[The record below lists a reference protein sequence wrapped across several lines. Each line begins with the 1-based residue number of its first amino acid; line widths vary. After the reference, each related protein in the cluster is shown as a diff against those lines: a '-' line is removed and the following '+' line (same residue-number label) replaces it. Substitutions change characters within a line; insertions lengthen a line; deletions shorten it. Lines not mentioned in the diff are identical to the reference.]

1 MASLSII
8 GKYSIG
14 EGLDAFR
21 HSFGSACA
29 ELGHRVSPG
38 AVQQVSNEG
47 EMLQFAAIL
56 LVTCAG
62 LENLALDLPS
72 HCKPP
77 SGSTPS
83 FLEQSRDSLRRPFT
97 VWCTDCVRQ
106 FRRKPLRPTPQA
118 KSSKV

>member
-1 MASLSII
+1 MASLSTI

-14 EGLDAFR
+14 GGLDAFR

-47 EMLQFAAIL
+47 EMLQFTTIL

-62 LENLALDLPS
+62 LENLALDLPL

-83 FLEQSRDSLRRPFT
+83 FLQRSRDSLWRPLT
-97 VWCTDCVRQ
+97 AWCTGCLRR
-106 FRRKPLRPTPQA
+106 FRCKPLRPPPQA